1 VIAELFQAET
11 LRLFV
16 VLAFFA
22 AGAWYVMRCP
32 PRAALSHVEKDADT
46 MASKIAALT
55 AENVTLRQE
64 VTRLEYTVD
73 KVLEE
78 NRRLRER
85 VDSLTVQV
93 ADLTTK
99 MHAAQQLAE
108 EWQQTARDW
117 HSAARAQKEP

>member
-1 VIAELFQAET
+1 MLAEWLTSET
-11 LRLFV
+11 VRLVV

-22 AGAWYVMRCP
+22 AGATYVMRRP
-32 PRAALSHVEKDADT
+32 ARPAPEYGKDGPMAARVAALSTENAN
-46 MASKIAALT
+46 LR
-55 AENVTLRQE
+55 AEVQ
-64 VTRLEYTVD
+64 RLEYTVD

-85 VDSLTVQV
+85 VDGLTVQV